1 MRETP
6 ILGLVVIE
14 IGCIIL
20 FCLYLNIYTS
30 SANYLLVKYIDSR
43 KYISYKI
50 RIRNNIN
57 TVIRVNLDLGAKTS
71 LVFLNIILRVLL
83 GLSLL

>member
-30 SANYLLVKYIDSR
+30 NVNYLLVKYIDSR

-50 RIRNNIN
+50 RIRNN
-57 TVIRVNLDLGAKTS
+57 TVIRVSLDLGAKKIVSIFKYYITCFTE
-71 LVFLNIILRVLL
+71 LTNL
-83 GLSLL
+83 